1 MNWIFIGSMIVALL
15 IGGGSAFFAYHT
27 RKIKPRA
34 FTQFIKER
42 PDTIS
47 LKVQRNDE
55 VLVAQQENLMLPLAS
70 TAKMVIAVEYAKQAA
85 SGNINPDE
93 VISLSTLEPFYF
105 KRTDGGAHEAWLKEI
120 NRQDPVTLSQVAEGM
135 MHYSSNANSDYLM
148 HKLGLDRINAGLEE
162 TGLTDHEPIFPFV
175 AALAVPYILT
185 TEQNLTLEGANAE
198 IRDMSKEE
206 YRNMTI
212 MIMERW
218 LDQPCTDQ
226 EKQQIL
232 KCLTAP
238 AQKNWS
244 DHLTRSNAKTYTDFM
259 EKLNSKTFFSKKVHS
274 HLDPLLEPL
283 MESPK
288 NREWLRHTGQKGGST
303 PHVLTFSLYA
313 TDLKDNRTEI
323 SFFADGLE
331 LLEQI
336 RLSKSMNDFQKAILR
351 DEDFRTHITEKLSQK
366 H

>member
-1 MNWIFIGSMIVALL
+1 MNWLFIVSLLIALL
-15 IGGGSAFFAYHT
+15 IAGSSFFIGFKT
-27 RKIKPRA
+27 RKMKPRA
-34 FTQFIKER
+34 FTQFIKDHPE
-42 PDTIS
+42 TVS
-47 LKVQRNDE
+47 LKVQRNGE
-55 VLVAQQENLMLPLAS
+55 VLVTRQEDLMLPLAS

-85 SGNINPDE
+85 SGTLDPDE
-93 VISLSTLEPFYF
+93 QIPLSALEPFYF
-105 KRTDGGAHEAWLKEI
+105 KRTDGGAHDAWLKEI
-120 NRQDPVTLSQVAEGM
+120 NRQDPVSLAQVAEGM

-148 HKLGLDRINAGLEE
+148 HRLGLDRINRTLEE

-175 AALAVPYILT
+175 AALAVPYTLT
-185 TEQNLTLEGANAE
+185 TEQKLTLEGANAE
-198 IRDMSKEE
+198 VRDMSKEE

-212 MIMERW
+212 MILDRW
-218 LDQPCTDQ
+218 LKQPCTDQ

-259 EKLNSKTFFSKKVHS
+259 EKLNSKSFFSKEVHS

-283 MESPK
+283 MEK
-288 NREWLRHTGQKGGST
+288 KENREWLKHAGQKGGST

-313 TDLKDNRTEI
+313 TDLEDNRTEI
-323 SFFADGLE
+323 SFLADGLV
-331 LLEQI
+331 LLDQI

-351 DEDFRTHITEKLSQK
+351 EEDFRIHLTNELR
-366 H
+366 